1 MKNKKILNLNN
12 LKPLTPMIQSNLTA
26 VEQSVLNVVKNQHLP
41 SYEILKKVDNVSMLL
56 SLYNVI
62 DGLQRKGK
70 VKSYIKENVKY
81 HFACN

>member
-1 MKNKKILNLNN
+1 MKQLHL
-12 LKPLTPMIQSNLTA
+12 SA
-26 VEQSVLNVVKNQHLP
+26 EEQSVLNAVKQEHLP

-62 DGLQRKGK
+62 DKLKNKGK
-70 VKSYIKENVKY
+70 VDSYIKEDIKY

>member
-1 MKNKKILNLNN
+1 MK
-12 LKPLTPMIQSNLTA
+12 QSNLTA
-26 VEQSVLNVVKNQHLP
+26 IELSVLNAVKNEHLP

-62 DGLQRKGK
+62 DNLTKKGK
-70 VKSYIKENVKY
+70 VKSYTKEDVKY